1 MRLNYPSNV
10 KIINVPCTG
19 RVDILHLLKAIED
32 GADGVYVAGCLEG
45 DCHYLTGNLKAKR
58 RVAYVKRTLEAIGLE
73 PERVEMYNLSAAQ
86 GPRFAEI
93 AREFTARIR
102 ELGPSPVRSVERPG
116 VRAA

>member
-1 MRLNYPSNV
+1 MRLNYPSSV

-45 DCHYLTGNLKAKR
+45 DCHYLTGNLKAKK
-58 RVAYVKRTLEAIGLE
+58 RVAYVKKLLQDLGLE

-102 ELGPSPVRSVERPG
+102 DLGPSPVRSEKKGAVK
-116 VRAA
+116 AA